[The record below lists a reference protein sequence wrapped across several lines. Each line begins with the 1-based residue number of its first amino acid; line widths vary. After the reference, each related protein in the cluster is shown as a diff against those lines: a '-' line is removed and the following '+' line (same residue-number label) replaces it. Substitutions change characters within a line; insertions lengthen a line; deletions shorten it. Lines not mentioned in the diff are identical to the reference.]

1 MNFIDIIKEN
11 IKPYID
17 IKEIRPNLYQV
28 IAPFFHEDGDMV
40 EFYIENKN
48 SYVRICD
55 CGMTLMKLSYD
66 IDLKNTNEKVFNQM
80 LKENYLDIENGN
92 IFIDS
97 DIETLNSKFLQF
109 AQTISKIS
117 GLKYFTSHRQK
128 NIFYEILGEYVK
140 EKFSDMKYTKD
151 YIPLTKYKDYIVDYM
166 FNTKQKPIYLFAVK
180 DDNRAKDVII
190 ANQAFKLEKI
200 PFKSV
205 VVYQDYS
212 SISKLTQERI
222 LRVTDKPF
230 LDIEQFKEEGYE
242 YIKEEVA

>member
-1 MNFIDIIKEN
+1 MNFIDVIKEN
-11 IKPYID
+11 IKPFID
-17 IKEIRPNLYQV
+17 VKETRPNLYQV
-28 IAPFFHEDGDMV
+28 VAPFYHEDGDMV
-40 EFYIENKN
+40 EIFIENKN
-48 SYVRICD
+48 NHIMICD
-55 CGMTLMKLSYD
+55 KGMTLMKLSYD
-66 IDLKNTNEKVFNQM
+66 IDIKNTNEKIFNQM

-97 DIETLNSKFLQF
+97 DVETLNSKFLQF

-117 GLKYFTSHRQK
+117 GLKYFTAHRQR

-140 EKFSDMKYTKD
+140 ETFINMQYTEKFV
-151 YIPLTKYKDYIVDYM
+151 PLERYKDYVVDYM

-180 DDNRAKDVII
+180 DDNKAKDVII
-190 ANQAFKLEKI
+190 ANQAFKLEKV

-230 LDIEQFKEEGYE
+230 LDIEQFKEEGYQ
-242 YIKEEVA
+242 YIAEEVA

>member
-1 MNFIDIIKEN
+1 
-11 IKPYID
+11 
-17 IKEIRPNLYQV
+17 
-28 IAPFFHEDGDMV
+28 
-40 EFYIENKN
+40 
-48 SYVRICD
+48 
-55 CGMTLMKLSYD
+55 
-66 IDLKNTNEKVFNQM
+66 M

-117 GLKYFTSHRQK
+117 GLKYFTIHRQK

-140 EKFSDMKYTKD
+140 EKFVDIQYTAN
-151 YIPLTKYKDYIVDYM
+151 YIPLSKYQDYVVDYM
-166 FNTKQKPIYLFAVK
+166 FATKQKPIYLFAVK
-180 DDNRAKDVII
+180 DDNKAKDVII
-190 ANQAFKLEKI
+190 ANQAFKLEKVS
-200 PFKSV
+200 FKSI

-230 LDIEQFKEEGYE
+230 LDIEQFKEEGYQ
-242 YIKEEVA
+242 YIFEEVA